1 MQTGVTSVTVNISG
15 LSAVHP
21 DVVLIGHDRWLENS
35 SQLPMTSHR
44 FVSKVLSRTGW
55 FPVGEF
61 VLPVLVR
68 LGSSH
73 ILWSPKGPKRGV
85 GMAQWLERWTRD

>member
-1 MQTGVTSVTVNISG
+1 MQTGVISVTNNISG

-68 LGSSH
+68 LTYYG
-73 ILWSPKGPKRGV
+73 LQKGLSGEW
-85 GMAQWLERWTRD
+85 GWLSG

>member
-1 MQTGVTSVTVNISG
+1 MQTGVTSVTINISG
-15 LSAVHP
+15 LSALHP

-35 SQLPMTSHR
+35 SQLPMTSQR
-44 FVSKVLSRTGW
+44 FVSKGLTRTGW

-68 LGSSH
+68 LTYYG
-73 ILWSPKGPKRGV
+73 LQKGLSGEW
-85 GMAQWLERWTRD
+85 GWFSG